1 MGKTKSLG
9 FQIHSALAEINL
21 QDKEKRIEI
30 YNREH
35 KTEFLTVGKREF
47 KKTGES
53 INYIF
58 SKRSAENITEKSKN
72 FVKFLK
78 ENYNVKMVK
87 EITPQMCVAF
97 LDSKKGCSSKTI
109 SAYKNALEK
118 ISLAC
123 AQKFNINTYFSVMR

>member
-1 MGKTKSLG
+1 MGKIKSLG
-9 FQIHSALAEINL
+9 FQIHSALLEINL

-58 SKRSAENITEKSKN
+58 SKMSAEKIT
-72 FVKFLK
+72 
-78 ENYNVKMVK
+78 
-87 EITPQMCVAF
+87 
-97 LDSKKGCSSKTI
+97 
-109 SAYKNALEK
+109 
-118 ISLAC
+118 
-123 AQKFNINTYFSVMR
+123 